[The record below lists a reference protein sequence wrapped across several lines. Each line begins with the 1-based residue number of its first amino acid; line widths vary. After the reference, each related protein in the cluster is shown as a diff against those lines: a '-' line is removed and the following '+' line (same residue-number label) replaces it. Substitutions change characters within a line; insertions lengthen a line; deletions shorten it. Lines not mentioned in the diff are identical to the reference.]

1 MLQWSKCSPNASHS
15 LEKKFGYWVRK
26 FVNTQTF
33 HFPVLHASA
42 CQHFLNISITST
54 ERRLV
59 QCSWRCQC
67 GTIFSLY
74 LLTKIFRLS

>member
-1 MLQWSKCSPNASHS
+1 MLQWSKFSPNASASHS

-42 CQHFLNISITST
+42 CQHLINSFKHQQNVNRETFSSMQLALSVWNNI
-54 ERRLV
+54 
-59 QCSWRCQC
+59 
-67 GTIFSLY
+67 
-74 LLTKIFRLS
+74 